1 MRSAA
6 ELLGALGEGFIL
18 QSILRRRPPLT
29 FDPQTLSQ
37 SWPRPASP
45 RPIVTFG
52 AGSIVGDAHYPAYR
66 KGSFP
71 IAGLYDPD
79 AEKAKALADRWD
91 VAAYASVEEAAAVP
105 NAIFDLATPPSA
117 HAAVLQKLPD
127 GAAVLIQKPMG
138 NDLAEATEI
147 LKICRGKNLRAAV
160 NFQLRFA
167 PMMLALKDAIAKGLL
182 GEVVDFEAHL
192 VLDTPWSLWA
202 FLKGLPRIEIAMHS
216 IHYLDLIRQI
226 LGDPQGV
233 HAKSIG
239 HPSHDMAQTRTTAIL
254 DYGDKVRCALSINHD
269 HTFGRRHQAC
279 DFRVT
284 GTEGAAYLQLG
295 VNLNYPDGEADI
307 LEVFPKGGDGWVAV
321 PLEGKWFPDA
331 FTGRMANLQRY
342 ASGEDAELVSSVEDA
357 WNTMA
362 LVEAAYT
369 SSAAPATPLERKP

>member
-1 MRSAA
+1 M
-6 ELLGALGEGFIL
+6 I
-18 QSILRRRPPLT
+18 
-29 FDPQTLSQ
+29 FDPKTLSQ
-37 SWPRPASP
+37 SWPLPASP
-45 RPIVTFG
+45 RPIITFG

-66 KGSFP
+66 KAGFP

-79 AEKAKALADRWD
+79 IEKAKALAAKWQ

-105 NAIFDLATPPSA
+105 DAIFDLATPPSA
-117 HAAVLQKLPD
+117 HASVLQKLPD

-147 LKICRGKNLRAAV
+147 LNICREKNLKAAV

-202 FLKGLPRIEIAMHS
+202 FLRDLPRIEIAMHS

-233 HAKSIG
+233 HAKTIG
-239 HPSHDMAQTRTTAIL
+239 HPNHAMAQTRTTAIL
-254 DYGDKVRCALSINHD
+254 DYGDRVRCALSINHD
-269 HTFGRRHQAC
+269 HPFGRRHQAC

-295 VNLNYPDGEADI
+295 VNLNYPEGEPDI
-307 LEVFPKGGDGWVAV
+307 LEIHPKGGDGWVAV
-321 PLEGKWFPDA
+321 PLEGSWFPDA
-331 FTGRMANLQRY
+331 FVGRMANLQRF
-342 ASGEDAELVSSVEDA
+342 ASGEDPELVSSVEDA

-362 LVEAAYT
+362 LVEAAYA
-369 SSAAPATPLERKP
+369 SSARPATPLERKP